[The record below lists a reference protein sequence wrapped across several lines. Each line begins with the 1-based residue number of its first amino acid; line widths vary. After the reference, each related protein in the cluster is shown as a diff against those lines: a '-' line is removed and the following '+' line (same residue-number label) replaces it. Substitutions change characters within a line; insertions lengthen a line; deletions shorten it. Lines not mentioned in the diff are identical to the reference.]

1 MAQFGDFTVDR
12 NSTKY
17 VLGSGGAIISYA
29 TDEPAFEFNADG
41 TYKGL
46 LVEPAA
52 TNLALQSENFITS
65 WGLNNATVTANATTA
80 PDGNTTAD
88 KIEITAASGSISQN
102 FTSSATTY
110 TFSVWLK
117 QGNTT
122 VTDIQIVDV
131 LTLSYR
137 IRLTWATGALSVVGG
152 TATATKINEL
162 SNGWFRIS
170 VTATLPA
177 GGTDNISIKPAGDG
191 LGTSGDYV
199 YVWGAQLETGPI
211 ATSYIP
217 TTTASVTRV
226 KDDITLGSASS
237 LIGQT
242 EGTLYIEVDWRRA
255 SGQTQGLLFVSGTA
269 TPNENR
275 IQIEANDPTSKLS
288 MIVRISGTTEVFQ
301 GQSFSGYSGI
311 QKIAFAY
318 ANQDFELY
326 RNGSSISSDT
336 VGSLAAL
343 GTLTDIDLGQAYNT
357 NNQANMWIRAVALY
371 PTRLSD
377 SEAEALTTL

>member
-1 MAQFGDFTVDR
+1 MAFGDFTVDR

-17 VLGSGGAIISYA
+17 VLGSGGTIVPVA

-65 WGLNNATVTANATTA
+65 WGSSNATVTANATTA

-217 TTTASVTRV
+217 TAS
-226 KDDITLGSASS
+226 A
-237 LIGQT
+237 
-242 EGTLYIEVDWRRA
+242 
-255 SGQTQGLLFVSGTA
+255 
-269 TPNENR
+269 
-275 IQIEANDPTSKLS
+275 
-288 MIVRISGTTEVFQ
+288 
-301 GQSFSGYSGI
+301 
-311 QKIAFAY
+311 
-318 ANQDFELY
+318 
-326 RNGSSISSDT
+326 
-336 VGSLAAL
+336 
-343 GTLTDIDLGQAYNT
+343 
-357 NNQANMWIRAVALY
+357 
-371 PTRLSD
+371 
-377 SEAEALTTL
+377 